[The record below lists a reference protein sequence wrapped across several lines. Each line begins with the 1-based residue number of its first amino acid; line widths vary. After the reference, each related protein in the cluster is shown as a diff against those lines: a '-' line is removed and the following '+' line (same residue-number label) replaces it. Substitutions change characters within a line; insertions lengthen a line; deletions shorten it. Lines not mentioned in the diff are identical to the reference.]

1 MSEVNLEQISMALIV
16 NSGEARSL
24 SFEAL
29 KKARLQEYEKAEA
42 LMKQAQD
49 CSLKAHKEQSQ
60 LLFAEANG
68 NAQQPNVLLI
78 HAQDHLMTS
87 LLAQELIQEMISMY
101 KQMSRC
107 GAEL

>member
-1 MSEVNLEQISMALIV
+1 MNDMDLEQISMALIV

-24 SFEAL
+24 SFQAL
-29 KKARLQEYEKAEA
+29 EKAREHDYEGAKQ
-42 LMKQAQD
+42 LMERSQA

-60 LLFAEANG
+60 LLYAEANG

-87 LLAQELIQEMISMY
+87 LLAQELIQEMIHLY
-101 KQMSRC
+101 QTKADKEC
-107 GAEL
+107 